1 MTHPVASEAAAT
13 APSAPAPSAPAQS
26 APAQSAPAQSHGALA
41 DPGALGLGAFALT
54 TFVLSMSNTGMVP
67 SSAAVLGLA
76 LFYGGIAQVI
86 AGIWELHNR
95 NTFGATAFTSF
106 GAFWLAFWYLE
117 STGGNVVAGASGMGT
132 FLLAWA
138 IFTVYM
144 TVAAKKTNG
153 SIFIVFVALSITFIL
168 LALGAF
174 TGITAIHQLGG
185 WFGIVTALLAWY
197 GSFAVVYNSTAG
209 RPVMPV
215 WPAK

>member
-1 MTHPVASEAAAT
+1 MTQITTTTPESPVAPAT
-13 APSAPAPSAPAQS
+13 AHSAS
-26 APAQSAPAQSHGALA
+26 ALA

-54 TFVLSMSNTGMVP
+54 TFVLSMSNTGIVP

-86 AGIWELHNR
+86 AGIWELRNG

-117 STGGNVVAGASGMGT
+117 STGGNVEAGAAGMGT
-132 FLLAWA
+132 FLLAWT
-138 IFTVYM
+138 IFTLYM

-153 SIFIVFVALSITFIL
+153 SIFMVFVALTITFAL
-168 LALGAF
+168 LAVGAY

-185 WFGIVTALLAWY
+185 WFGILTALLAWY
-197 GSFAVVYNSTAG
+197 GSFAVVYNSTSG
-209 RPVMPV
+209 RASLPV

>member
-1 MTHPVASEAAAT
+1 
-13 APSAPAPSAPAQS
+13 
-26 APAQSAPAQSHGALA
+26 
-41 DPGALGLGAFALT
+41 LGAFALT
-54 TFVLSMSNTGMVP
+54 TFVLSMSNTGLVP

-117 STGGNVVAGASGMGT
+117 STGGNVAAGASGMGT

-185 WFGIVTALLAWY
+185 GFGIVTALLAWY
-197 GSFAVVYNSTAG
+197 GSFAVVYNSTSG
-209 RPVMPV
+209 RASLPV

>member
-1 MTHPVASEAAAT
+1 MTQINMTHPAASEATAT
-13 APSAPAPSAPAQS
+13 APSAPAAPAATSAP
-26 APAQSAPAQSHGALA
+26 SHGALA

-54 TFVLSMSNTGMVP
+54 TFVLSMSNTGLVP
-67 SSAAVLGLA
+67 SNAAVLGLA

-138 IFTVYM
+138 IFTGYM

-153 SIFIVFVALSITFIL
+153 SIFIVFVSLSITFVL
-168 LALGAF
+168 LAIGAF

-185 WFGIVTALLAWY
+185 WFGILTALLAWY

-209 RPVMPV
+209 RPVLPV